1 MAQNTTFLLKIACQA
16 YLHHLERTERFWAY
30 FASHQ
35 GVNILDQSLSRD
47 RYMDDCDEI
56 ALVSLCQVLVAET
69 EKDSKIW
76 ERAHRLLKAM
86 VMR

>member
-1 MAQNTTFLLKIACQA
+1 
-16 YLHHLERTERFWAY
+16 
-30 FASHQ
+30 
-35 GVNILDQSLSRD
+35 LDQSLSRD
-47 RYMDDCDEI
+47 RYIDDCDEI

-69 EKDSKIW
+69 EKESKIW